1 MPEKMRHLSPK
12 LLETFYFRTVIP
24 QVTYYISVWGNCS
37 VAKLYEIESLHIKVG
52 RFIHRVPQNVLES
65 EVLSYIKWQ
74 DLGYLYKRRLAIEVF
89 KVKQG
94 LNNRLLPFFNFNE
107 SKRRGVVLEVKRKKK
122 GLGGNSFSYRGT
134 VVWNSQD

>member
-1 MPEKMRHLSPK
+1 MPKKMRHLSPK

-65 EVLSYIKWQ
+65 EILSYIKWQ
-74 DLGYLYKRRLAIEVF
+74 DLGYLYKRRFTIEVF

-107 SKRRGVVLEVKRKKK
+107 SKRRGVVFEVKRKKK